1 MHDATAD
8 IVASRGAALNKRRY
22 YRRFDRID
30 RVMHGF
36 LMVSFLGLAL
46 SGLPLIVADHGWAK
60 TLARMLGGFQSTM
73 IIHRVCA
80 VVLIIVFVGHI
91 VRVALRAYRSRDL
104 KGMLWGPNS
113 MVPQPQ
119 DAYDMWANLKW
130 FVGKGSQP
138 KFDRFTYWE
147 KFDYWAVF
155 WGMFI
160 IGGSG
165 LMLWFPTFFSLFLP
179 GWVLNI
185 ATLVHGEEAL
195 LAVGFIF
202 TIHFFNGHLRPE
214 KFPMDT
220 VIFTGVVSEHEMKEE
235 RSIEY
240 ARLAGKG
247 KLTVLEANPPSQSL
261 KLVGYVVGGAVVI
274 VGLIT
279 VVLIIY
285 SFV

>member
-8 IVASRGAALNKRRY
+8 IVAPRGAALNKQRY

-104 KGMLWGPNS
+104 KGVLWGPNS

-165 LMLWFPTFFSLFLP
+165 FMLWFPTFFSLFLP

-220 VIFTGVVSEHEMKEE
+220 VIFTWVVSEHEMKEE
-235 RSIEY
+235 RS
-240 ARLAGKG
+240 
-247 KLTVLEANPPSQSL
+247 T
-261 KLVGYVVGGAVVI
+261 
-274 VGLIT
+274 
-279 VVLIIY
+279 
-285 SFV
+285 